1 MANILSIHFG
11 LHDSSA
17 ALFEDYRVVA
27 AVQRERLI
35 RKKKA
40 GGSPKECVDEVL
52 SIGGLNRRDVD
63 VVVFSRAEFTRSLFK
78 TGFFRKIRDGL
89 KGKSTINRDLSTV
102 MIKAGTSCPSD
113 VLDILALLQFYDL
126 PLMAEVMFSNHHY
139 AHALPALFFT
149 DWGEALLYTADGA
162 GDNVNYSHRI
172 FKDGE
177 ITTLFGDD
185 RWLHKPYRIDSLARA
200 YANVTEAL
208 GFRPLHHE
216 GKITGLAA
224 YGKATLKND
233 FQSHFSFD
241 KDGLINSDFPNGSV
255 MREKFMAL
263 CNKAS
268 REDAAASIQEFV
280 EDMIVQS
287 VGRLMETHKVRKLG
301 LAGGLFANVKLN
313 QRLTENGG
321 VDEVFVVPPMGDEG
335 MVIGGPLQYLLERDG
350 LNSWLEKRH
359 RLDDVYWGRGF
370 GTSTG
375 SQMLG
380 FSPKIEKLNGE
391 PVKTAANL
399 LKDGKAVAIVSQR
412 MEFGPRALGARTI
425 MASPER
431 RDINDSL
438 NARLDRSE
446 FMPFA
451 PVVAEEDARNIFDIT
466 NANAYASRFM
476 TITCD
481 VKPEWAARIPA
492 VVHVDNTARPQI
504 IRRPDNPLYYDI
516 LGSFKAQTGLPVAIN
531 TSFNVHEEPI
541 VNTPEEAAQALV
553 DDRIDYI
560 ATEDG
565 VYGVKGK
572 LRGCPR

>member
-1 MANILSIHFG
+1 MVNIISIHFG
-11 LHDSSA
+11 IHDSSA
-17 ALFEDYRVVA
+17 ALFSDYRVVA
-27 AVQRERLI
+27 AIQRERLT
-35 RKKKA
+35 REKKA
-40 GGSPKECVDEVL
+40 GGAPKECIDEVL
-52 SIGGLNRRDVD
+52 SIGALSHSDID
-63 VVVFSRAEFTRSLFK
+63 VVVFSRAEFPRSLFK
-78 TGFFRKIRDGL
+78 TGFFRKIRDNF
-89 KGKSTINRDLSTV
+89 KGKSLSSRDLSTV
-102 MIKAGTSCPSD
+102 MIKAGTSTPED
-113 VLDILALLQFYDL
+113 VLDIIALLKFYGL
-126 PLMAEVMFSNHHY
+126 PTTAEIMFSNHHY
-139 AHALPALFFT
+139 AHALPSLFFT
-149 DWGEALLYTADGA
+149 DWEDALLYTADGA

-177 ITTLFGDD
+177 IRTLFGDD
-185 RWLHKPYRIDSLARA
+185 HWLHKPYRIDSLARA

-208 GFRPLHHE
+208 GFKPLHHE

-224 YGKATLKND
+224 YGKPTLKAD

-241 KDGLINSDFPNGSV
+241 KDGLINSDFPNGTI
-255 MREKFMAL
+255 MREQFMAL
-263 CNKAS
+263 CDEAS

-287 VGRLMETHKVRKLG
+287 VGRLMETQKVRKLG

-335 MVIGGPLQYLLERDG
+335 LVIGGPLQYLLGRDG
-350 LNSWLEKRH
+350 LKSWLDKRH

-370 GTSTG
+370 GSKTASRI
-375 SQMLG
+375 LG
-380 FSPKIEKLNGE
+380 FSDKIEKLDGD
-391 PVKTAANL
+391 PVETSASL
-399 LKDGKAVAIVSQR
+399 LKDGKAIAIVSQR

-431 RDINDSL
+431 RDINESL
-438 NARLDRSE
+438 NTRLDRSE

-451 PVVAEEDARNIFDIT
+451 PVVAEEDARDVFDVT
-466 NANAYASRFM
+466 AANAYASRFM

-481 VKPEWAARIPA
+481 VKPEWAHRIPA

-504 IRRPDNPLYYDI
+504 IRRDDNPLYYGI
-516 LGSFKAQTGLPVAIN
+516 LGSFKALTGLPVAVN

-560 ATEDG
+560 ATDDG
-565 VYGVKGK
+565 VFGVKG
-572 LRGCPR
+572 